1 MGFVWTPPPSHS
13 PLKTKMDYLS
23 QDIVW
28 TVTNKIKIS
37 VELPVWLL
45 KTGFLTTSLRTSRF
59 ASHPGPILL
68 VIHVLHIYT
77 CIYLT
82 NTQELNTNV
91 CVLCVNYQI
100 LATFPPQKKKEKKK
114 DHNFIFK
121 KQDFTWWDKS

>member
-1 MGFVWTPPPSHS
+1 MTIEDW
-13 PLKTKMDYLS
+13 
-23 QDIVW
+23 I
-28 TVTNKIKIS
+28 
-37 VELPVWLL
+37 
-45 KTGFLTTSLRTSRF
+45 LTTSLRTSRF

-77 CIYLT
+77 CIYLN

-100 LATFPPQKKKEKKK
+100 LATSLLKKKKEKKK

-121 KQDFTWWDKS
+121 KQDLT